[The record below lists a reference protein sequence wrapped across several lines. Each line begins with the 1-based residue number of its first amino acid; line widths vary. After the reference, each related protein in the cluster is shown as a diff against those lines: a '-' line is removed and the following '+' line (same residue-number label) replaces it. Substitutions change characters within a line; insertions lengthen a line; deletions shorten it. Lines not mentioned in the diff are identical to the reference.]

1 MSRKVKREKGKE
13 GYFTCPKTK
22 TKKALDKRM
31 LFERRALDSALHL
44 AAAQAAGAYGHA
56 GSSTVHQ
63 YANLLGVRS
72 PGAAR
77 LAIGVANI
85 VAVNDALVADFT
97 EFAHYTHLL
106 QEYIASKHN
115 VL

>member
-1 MSRKVKREKGKE
+1 MKKGR
-13 GYFTCPKTK
+13 YFTCPK
-22 TKKALDKRM
+22 TKKALDKREC
-31 LFERRALDSALHL
+31 FFIRRTLDSAFHL

-63 YANLLGVRS
+63 NTNLLGVRS
-72 PGAAR
+72 PGATR

>member
-1 MSRKVKREKGKE
+1 MLIRC
-13 GYFTCPKTK
+13 GYASDC
-22 TKKALDKRM
+22 
-31 LFERRALDSALHL
+31 ALHL
-44 AAAQAAGAYGHA
+44 AAAQAAGAHGHA
-56 GSSTVHQ
+56 GSITVHQ

-72 PGAAR
+72 PSAAR

-106 QEYIASKHN
+106 QEYIASKHI

>member
-1 MSRKVKREKGKE
+1 M
-13 GYFTCPKTK
+13 
-22 TKKALDKRM
+22 KRM

-56 GSSTVHQ
+56 GSSAVHQ
-63 YANLLGVRS
+63 NTNLLGVRS